1 MEKIIER
8 AKNLL
13 MNPKVTWE
21 TIKLEKT
28 DIKRLFT
35 GYLLILAAIGPI
47 CRLIGQSVVG
57 LNWSRGLGY
66 RIPFGSGLIHAIFSY
81 IIFLVSIYILAIVVN
96 ALAPQ
101 FASKKNMDQ
110 ALKLCVYFP
119 TAAMVGGVFYIIPAL
134 GILGFLASLY
144 SLYLL
149 YIGLP
154 VMMGTPQQ
162 KVLGYFITIMVVS
175 IILMLIMGAIISA
188 FFVASY
194 WPFR

>member
-8 AKNLL
+8 VKNIL

-28 DIKRLFT
+28 DVKQLFT

-47 CRLIGQSVVG
+47 CRLIGSSIVGRGWQSGFGYRVPFG
-57 LNWSRGLGY
+57 TGLG
-66 RIPFGSGLIHAIFSY
+66 GAIFSY
-81 IIFLVSIYILAIVVN
+81 IFFVASIYILAIVVN

-101 FASKKNMDQ
+101 FSSKKNMDQ

-119 TAAMVGGVFYIIPAL
+119 TAAMVAGVFYIIPGL
-134 GILGFLASLY
+134 SILGFLGSLY

-154 VMMGTPQQ
+154 VMMDTPQQ
-162 KVLGYFITIMVVS
+162 KVLGYFITIIVVS
-175 IILMLIMGAIISA
+175 VILMMLIGAITGALFATTLWSLK
-188 FFVASY
+188 
-194 WPFR
+194 